1 MGDAIPAQVAL
12 FICTFYII
20 RKGAEAMALFNLS
33 PTVFRAYVMNMWTIM
48 DFLTVI
54 LTLCAVSWNKRN
66 PGEFR
71 NGFNAVVVGL
81 LWLKVLGILK
91 VVNKHMS
98 TFVMAVTKI
107 LRDLKYFAIVLFV
120 VVFMVGDMMR

>member
-1 MGDAIPAQVAL
+1 
-12 FICTFYII
+12 
-20 RKGAEAMALFNLS
+20 MALFNLS
-33 PTVFRAYVMNMWTIM
+33 PTVFRAYVMNMWTIL

-71 NGFNAVVVGL
+71 SGFNAAVVGL